1 MAAHCRYINGEEA
14 TPSMLVKFP
23 VSQDTRGGLT
33 SVLGLKLRVKEKTF
47 SPAGDIKIKCTA
59 TIHTIYWKS
68 NEESLQGHQDRSS
81 FFTYDTSFWN
91 SGIVLSTS
99 CLVDTMQCKYNVMYV
114 IFINFISAAHP
125 IVSASSTIYSQTKIL
140 AVLLHFCGIL
150 NIL

>member
-1 MAAHCRYINGEEA
+1 MFLSVSQRTVFAVGVSRYINGEEA

-91 SGIVLSTS
+91 SGICSCSTQ
-99 CLVDTMQCKYNVMYV
+99 LIMFGGYNAM
-114 IFINFISAAHP
+114 
-125 IVSASSTIYSQTKIL
+125 
-140 AVLLHFCGIL
+140 
-150 NIL
+150 